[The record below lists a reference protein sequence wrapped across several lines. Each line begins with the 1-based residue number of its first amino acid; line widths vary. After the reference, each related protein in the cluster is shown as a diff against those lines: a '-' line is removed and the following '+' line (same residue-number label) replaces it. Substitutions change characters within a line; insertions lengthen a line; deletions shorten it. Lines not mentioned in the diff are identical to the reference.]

1 MLKEQLNANFWPS
14 QTHKILENENK
25 KQKKFPHYSE
35 YFAFL
40 VKKQTKQTI
49 LIYLFFLILLNVS
62 ALSVL
67 LEFQV
72 SLLCTLSRFALE
84 RKLSN

>member
-35 YFAFL
+35 YFASL
-40 VKKQTKQTI
+40 VKKQTKQFSF
-49 LIYLFFLILLNVS
+49 IYFF
-62 ALSVL
+62 
-67 LEFQV
+67 
-72 SLLCTLSRFALE
+72 
-84 RKLSN
+84 